1 MEIGN
6 IRAVMDASPNPQSTL
21 RAHLAAAAGTA
32 ICYFLFYSLNEWL
45 FRQTEFTEGIAWIY
59 LPAGVRLICTLL
71 FAEAGCAGLLL
82 GSLATAATYRLF
94 PHDPITAAG
103 YCLISAAAPYLAYR
117 FTLSGMDLRR
127 SLANLTTTR
136 LMACILLYALTN
148 PLFQLIWFV
157 MRGVSPH
164 FWSGLIVMSIGDL
177 SGSIIVAYL
186 FKFLLSF
193 IRLPHR

>member
-1 MEIGN
+1 
-6 IRAVMDASPNPQSTL
+6 MDASPNSQSTL
-21 RAHLAAAAGTA
+21 RTHVAAAAGTA

-45 FRQTEFTEGIAWIY
+45 FRQTEFTEGIAWVY

-71 FAEAGCAGLLL
+71 FAEAGCVGLLL
-82 GSLATAATYRLF
+82 GSLATTATYRLF

-103 YCLISAAAPYLAYR
+103 YCLISALAPYIAYR

-148 PLFQLIWFV
+148 PLFQLLWFV
-157 MRGVSPH
+157 MRGASPH

-177 SGSIIVAYL
+177 FGSIIVAYL

-193 IRLPHR
+193 IRLPRG